1 MYVCNCNG
9 ITEKD
14 VAQAIENGCARAEDI
29 YEKCG
34 KQPQC
39 GRCIDRMRANLAL
52 FAENKSSAI
61 SLAAE

>member
-29 YEKCG
+29 YAECG
-34 KQPQC
+34 TQPQC
-39 GRCIDRMRANLAL
+39 GRCIDRLRA
-52 FAENKSSAI
+52 
-61 SLAAE
+61 SLAALEEPNISADMLAAE

>member
-14 VAQAIENGCARAEDI
+14 VAQAIENGCADAEDI

-34 KQPQC
+34 SQPQC
-39 GRCIDRMRANLAL
+39 GRCIDRMRSKLAEFKQPL
-52 FAENKSSAI
+52 TPADM
-61 SLAAE
+61 LAAE